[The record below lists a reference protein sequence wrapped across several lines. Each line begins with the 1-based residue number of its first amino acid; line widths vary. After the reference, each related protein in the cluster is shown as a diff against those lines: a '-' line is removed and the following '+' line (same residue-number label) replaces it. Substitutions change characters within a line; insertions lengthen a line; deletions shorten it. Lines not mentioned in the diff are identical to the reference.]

1 MTTSRRAAAAGAA
14 LALAFVALR
23 PVPARGEPD
32 GALSAAGTAFG
43 ARFRLSMASAGGAP
57 ERSEGSLFLL
67 PDGRICVRVERPIRQ
82 DLLLSRERIVIHY
95 PERSLILTAD
105 VRKGQVPP
113 MLDSVVAGLG
123 EASRLLPANSTLAS
137 RAVEAGLL
145 RTRWNLP
152 AVADGGGTVDVTEKG
167 EGVVSFELRGTDGV
181 VKRRYDFGPR
191 QRVGRLRVPT
201 TVRGDYRD
209 PKGAVSRTEEWTLD
223 GLTAEVAPTLAR
235 DCSGEGTA
243 SRREVLPW

>member
-1 MTTSRRAAAAGAA
+1 MVRRAAIAGAA
-14 LALAFVALR
+14 LLLATVALR
-23 PVPARGEPD
+23 PAPALSEPD
-32 GALSAAGTAFG
+32 GAL
-43 ARFRLSMASAGGAP
+43 ASAGSAFAARFQLAIGAATGAP

-67 PDGRICVRVERPIRQ
+67 PDGRICVRVEKPVRQ
-82 DLLLSRERIVIHY
+82 DLLLSRDRIVIHY
-95 PERSLILTAD
+95 PERSLVLYAD

-113 MLDSVVAGLG
+113 MIDAIVAGLG

-137 RAVEAGLL
+137 RTLEAGIL
-145 RTRWNLP
+145 RTRWDLP
-152 AVADGGGTVDVTEKG
+152 SAADGGTVDVTEMG
-167 EGVVSFELRGTDGV
+167 DGVLSFELRAKDGL

-191 QRVGRLRVPT
+191 QRVGKLRIPT

-223 GLTAEVAPTLAR
+223 GLSPVVAPTLAR

-243 SRREVLPW
+243 SRREVLQW